1 MSEISTIARPY
12 AEAIFSIAEGSL
24 ADEGKALSEWSDM
37 LALASLIAVD
47 DGMQALIGNTSV
59 NKDELAALFIDVCGD
74 KLTEQGKNTIKV
86 LVENRR
92 LSALPEIARQFETLK
107 AEAEKTVEAEVISAF
122 EVSKQQQQQI
132 ADKLKQRLGRDVT
145 LTCRVDD
152 TLIGGVIIK
161 AGDLVIDGSAIG
173 QINKLS
179 VALAG

>member
-1 MSEISTIARPY
+1 MAEISTIARPY
-12 AEAIFSIAEGSL
+12 AEAIFSL
-24 ADEGKALSEWSDM
+24 ASESSNLGEWSDM
-37 LALASLIAVD
+37 LALAAMVAVD
-47 DGMQALIGNTSV
+47 DDMQALISNTNV
-59 NKDELAALFIDVCGD
+59 NKDQLTSIYLDVCGD
-74 KLTEQGKNTIKV
+74 KLTELGKNTIKV
-86 LVENRR
+86 LVESRR
-92 LSALPEIARQFETLK
+92 LSVLPEIARQFETLK

-122 EVSKQQQQQI
+122 EVSQEQQQQI

-145 LTCRVDD
+145 LTCRVDN